1 LAIVGNNYTF
11 SSLFSVK
18 NLVRSYQIIV
28 KIMEGRFVN
37 FVPKNLLKIF
47 EVFFWAK
54 KKKPALYQK
63 FHKNL

>member
-47 EVFFWAK
+47 EVFFLGK